1 MKHFVLAL
9 MAAATLS
16 TQAVAQNRV
25 KNVYASSAKLNVEML
40 QQAQQA
46 VQLNRYLFAGYNT
59 ICLPMSMT
67 AEQLQAQGVTIER
80 MVAVRQEGKVV
91 SLYFVD
97 CTSEGL
103 EAGQPY
109 LINSQK
115 SQYLRV
121 LNTEAMNQAS
131 EPQAVVMS
139 DSQGNVVTFG
149 SSWESM
155 EKNGRYGIPAKQDVT
170 PLQSILVRTEGD
182 KTFLPTRCGFNW
194 DMQSGTAE
202 TLEIKHLGS
211 MAELQTTGIN
221 VAAKQVGTVDV
232 YDLKGNV
239 VRRGVSGS
247 KALNG
252 LQRGIYIVNGEKV
265 TVQ

>member
-1 MKHFVLAL
+1 

-40 QQAQQA
+40 QQAKEA

-59 ICLPMSMT
+59 ICLPLSVS

-80 MVAVRQEGKVV
+80 MVAVRQEGKVLN
-91 SLYFVD
+91 LYFVD

-103 EAGQPY
+103 QAGQPY

-121 LNTEAMNQAS
+121 KNTDAMTVGAS
-131 EPQAVVMS
+131 PEAVVMS
-139 DSQGNVVTFG
+139 DNQGNVVTFG

-155 EKNGRYGIPAKQDVT
+155 QQNGRYGIPAKQDVM
-170 PLQSILVRTEGD
+170 PLQSILVRTDAD

-202 TLEIKHLGS
+202 TLEIKHLSS
-211 MAELQTTGIN
+211 MSELETAGIN
-221 VAAKQVGTVDV
+221 VAQKIAGTVDV
-232 YDLKGNV
+232 YDLKGNMI
-239 VRRGVSGS
+239 RKQVSGAD
-247 KALNG
+247 ALQS
-252 LQRGIYIVNGEKV
+252 LPRGIYIVNGEKI
-265 TVQ
+265 TVK